1 MEQRVSRFFAQ
12 KLDATSEIE
21 IKALTLFYICFYWND
36 TTFIVAANS
45 LLGGKKMLTEKRK
58 YKAVY
63 PPPVLPRGPER
74 PEERR
79 WPAPT
84 PLPTVVTEDVGRVL
98 KQILDRLDA
107 IEKRLESIEKLLLE
121 KRVV

>member
-1 MEQRVSRFFAQ
+1 
-12 KLDATSEIE
+12 
-21 IKALTLFYICFYWND
+21 
-36 TTFIVAANS
+36 
-45 LLGGKKMLTEKRK
+45 MLTEKRK

-63 PPPVLPRGPER
+63 PPPVLPTGPER

-84 PLPTVVTEDVGRVL
+84 PLPTIVTEDVGRVL

-107 IEKRLESIEKLLLE
+107 IEKRLEGIEKLLLE